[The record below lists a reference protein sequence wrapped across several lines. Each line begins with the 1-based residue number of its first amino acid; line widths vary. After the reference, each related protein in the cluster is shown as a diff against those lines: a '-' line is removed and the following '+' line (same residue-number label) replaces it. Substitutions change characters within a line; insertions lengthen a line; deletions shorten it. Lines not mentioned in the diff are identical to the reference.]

1 MVVLKKL
8 LNTISEKILPSKNIQ
23 SNEHE
28 KNNTGPLSG
37 LRVLD
42 LSRILAGP
50 TCTQLLGDYGAD
62 VIKVEKPGKGDDTR
76 AWGPPFTF
84 DKDGNPSPESGYY
97 LASNRNKR
105 SIAIDIST
113 NEGVKAIKSLL
124 PQCDVLIEN
133 FKVGSLKNY
142 GLDYQTLSSEFPELI
157 YCSITGFGQIGPN
170 AHKAGY
176 DLIAQG
182 FSGLMS
188 ITGEQGGEPM
198 KVGVAVS
205 DILCGLYACTAILAA
220 LQSRNSTG
228 EGQQIDIG
236 LVDSQIA
243 SLVNMGTNYFLSKK
257 DQERVGNQHPN
268 IVPYQVFEVSDG
280 HLIVAV
286 GNDSQFEKLCKIF
299 NRTDLAVDIK
309 YSKNINRVANRT
321 DLIAI
326 LSNEFKKYTKDH
338 LIKEMEKL
346 KIPGGPINKLSEVF
360 SSDQVSAREMKI
372 SMKNQHVKGGS
383 VDLIGNPVKFSK
395 TPVSYRSPPPS
406 CGQHTDEIL
415 SEFQVFHTDNKSKK

>member
-1 MVVLKKL
+1 M
-8 LNTISEKILPSKNIQ
+8 EKNLSLQK
-23 SNEHE
+23 S

-37 LRVLD
+37 IRVLD

-62 VIKVEKPGKGDDTR
+62 VIKVEKPGNGDDTR
-76 AWGPPFTF
+76 AWGPPFVLNKEGISST
-84 DKDGNPSPESGYY
+84 ESGYY

-105 SIAIDIST
+105 SLSVDIST
-113 NEGVKAIKSLL
+113 SEGVRSIKALL
-124 PQCDVLIEN
+124 ENCDVLIEN
-133 FKVGSLKNY
+133 FKVGSLQKY
-142 GLDYQTLSSEFPELI
+142 GLDYETLSSEFPELI
-157 YCSITGFGQIGPN
+157 YCSITGFGQTGPN

-188 ITGEQGGEPM
+188 ITGEKDREPM
-198 KVGVAVS
+198 KVGVAVA

-220 LQSRNSTG
+220 LHHRTATG

-236 LVDSQIA
+236 LVDAQIA
-243 SLVNMGTNYFLSKK
+243 SLVNMGTNYFLTET
-257 DQERVGNQHPN
+257 DQDRVGNQHPN
-268 IVPYQVFEVSDG
+268 IVPYQVFQVADG

-299 NRTDLAVDIK
+299 NRSDLAKNSK
-309 YSKNINRVANRT
+309 YSKNINRVKNREE
-321 DLIAI
+321 LITI
-326 LSNEFKKYTKDH
+326 LSVEFKKHTRDY
-338 LIKEMEKL
+338 LIQEMENL

-360 SSDQVSAREMKI
+360 QSEQVSARKMKI
-372 SMKNQHVKGGS
+372 RVDNKHVKNGY

-406 CGQHTDEIL
+406 CGEHTSEI
-415 SEFQVFHTDNKSKK
+415 SEQFHLNYINKEPKK